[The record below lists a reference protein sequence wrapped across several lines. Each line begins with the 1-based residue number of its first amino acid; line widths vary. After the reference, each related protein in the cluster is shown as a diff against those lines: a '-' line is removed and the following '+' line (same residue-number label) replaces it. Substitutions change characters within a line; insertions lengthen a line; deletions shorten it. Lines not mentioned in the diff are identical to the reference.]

1 MSRGFTLLEVMV
13 AMAILAL
20 GLSTILSS
28 QTGLFATT
36 RRVQFE
42 TQAASLVRCKMSE
55 VELSLLE
62 NGYSLID
69 ETDSG
74 ECCEDE
80 GTDPFRC
87 EWSIETVILP
97 EPPPF
102 EENEE
107 GEDDLFE
114 DDPLAKDPLSAGSD
128 LATSIPTNDQSLAE
142 AGSVDD
148 IAGALAPAS
157 DPGPGGGII
166 GMALSMVYPSLKPML
181 EASIRKVKV
190 KILWQE
196 GEKERSFEVT
206 QYVTNP
212 LEGSL
217 TPALAEGID
226 AAQGSAN
233 GTTGTTGSS
242 SSTSN
247 SSSTTSSST
256 STGSGL

>member
-1 MSRGFTLLEVMV
+1 MNRHGFTLLEVMV

-42 TQAASLVRCKMSE
+42 TQAATLVRCKMSE
-55 VELSLLE
+55 LELDLIQNGFSLL
-62 NGYSLID
+62 D
-69 ETDSG
+69 ESDGG

-87 EWSIETVILP
+87 EWTVETVILP
-97 EPPPF
+97 EPPVF
-102 EENEE
+102 DENA
-107 GEDDLFE
+107 EDDSELGA
-114 DDPLAKDPLSAGSD
+114 DDSDLSSDPLAAGSD
-128 LATSIPTNDQSLAE
+128 LAATIPTSDDSLSE
-142 AGSVDD
+142 VGSVDD
-148 IAGALAPAS
+148 VAGTLAPGMDA
-157 DPGPGGGII
+157 GPGGGII

-181 EASIRKVKV
+181 EASIRKVTVKV
-190 KILWQE
+190 LWDE
-196 GEKERSFEVT
+196 GSKERSFEVI

-226 AAQGSAN
+226 AAQDALNGS
-233 GTTGTTGSS
+233 TTATGS
-242 SSTSN
+242 T
-247 SSSTTSSST
+247 STTSSSED
-256 STGSGL
+256 SE